1 MKSRGNYLLRGLVGF
16 VAGLA
21 GLALV
26 GPSVPLVI
34 QLGLVAASLSGIV
47 VAMAHPTVGPTKLT
61 LRLARGTLLLGG
73 AAFLGSVYELRA
85 MPRYW
90 VAGLALAIIGTL
102 VLYGTLLKIP
112 WDVIG
117 SQMDAYRYDENP
129 SGSIIPPHTVE
140 WVVWKS
146 RTLVILITAGV
157 MSAVFPPRGIGGWL
171 LVGTSVALAVVI
183 GFASPFELPV
193 DRVVAVHKAVF
204 AIGGGGFVVAGIAP
218 YFASGGSGPSFLTA
232 IIGTLVLYHGT
243 RRVSWTRVRKLA
255 ELRRDGQLHRSPGLR
270 EWYSSSKEPPKKSE
284 ASETRA
290 ESSA

>member
-1 MKSRGNYLLRGLVGF
+1 MKSRGNYLLRGFVGF

-26 GPSVPLVI
+26 GRGVPLVI

-47 VAMAHPTVGPTKLT
+47 VAMAHPTVGPTKWT

-73 AAFLGSVYELRA
+73 AAFLGTVYELRG

-90 VAGLALAIIGTL
+90 VVGLALAIIGTL

-117 SQMDAYRYDENP
+117 AQMDAYRHGENP
-129 SGSIIPPHTVE
+129 SGPIIPPNTVE

-146 RTLVILITAGV
+146 RTLVILSTTGIT
-157 MSAVFPPRGIGGWL
+157 SAVFPPRAIGGRL
-171 LVGTSVALAVVI
+171 LVGTLVALAVVI

-193 DRVVAVHKAVF
+193 SRVVAVHKAVF

-218 YFASGGSGPSFLTA
+218 YFASGGSGLSFLTA
-232 IIGTLVLYHGT
+232 IIGTLVLYHGA

-270 EWYSSSKEPPKKSE
+270 EWYSSSEEPGVSG
-284 ASETRA
+284 TGA